1 MTSTPILLNF
11 MIEKREGLG
20 EDSDPLSFQ
29 TKDNNFLATGVFD
42 GLGGAGAL
50 AVNSRFGIHS
60 SAYVASRLV
69 KDRSLSYIKEHLQ
82 DVSLSSDDFYTA
94 LRDVLQKEKD
104 EFPTEKKS
112 SLRSTIV
119 REYPTTLSVIVTHK
133 KGKEQ
138 YELNSFWAG
147 DSRNYLLVPHKGL
160 MQLSKDDLQVDADP
174 LENLRYDS
182 PISNCICLNREFI
195 IHSLRLEV
203 STPFV
208 IISASDGCFGYL
220 KTPMHFEHLL
230 LGTMAS
236 AKNIDNWRALLTK
249 RISEVAADDVSMSM
263 ICIGFRKFDKMKKS
277 FSNRKKELEN
287 IIYKYDE
294 IENSIAQEEGNID
307 MQALQEYESSAWNS
321 YKEVYMR
328 YITE

>member
-29 TKDNNFLATGVFD
+29 TKDNDYLATGVFD

-119 REYPTTLSVIVTHK
+119 RE
-133 KGKEQ
+133 
-138 YELNSFWAG
+138 
-147 DSRNYLLVPHKGL
+147 
-160 MQLSKDDLQVDADP
+160 
-174 LENLRYDS
+174 
-182 PISNCICLNREFI
+182 
-195 IHSLRLEV
+195 
-203 STPFV
+203 
-208 IISASDGCFGYL
+208 
-220 KTPMHFEHLL
+220 
-230 LGTMAS
+230 
-236 AKNIDNWRALLTK
+236 
-249 RISEVAADDVSMSM
+249 
-263 ICIGFRKFDKMKKS
+263 
-277 FSNRKKELEN
+277 
-287 IIYKYDE
+287 
-294 IENSIAQEEGNID
+294 
-307 MQALQEYESSAWNS
+307 
-321 YKEVYMR
+321 
-328 YITE
+328 

>member
-1 MTSTPILLNF
+1 
-11 MIEKREGLG
+11 MIEKIEGLG

-29 TKDNNFLATGVFD
+29 TTDNLHLATGVFD
-42 GLGGAGAL
+42 GLGGAGAS

-69 KDRSLSYIKEHLQ
+69 KGCTLSYIEKNPQH
-82 DVSLSSDDFYTA
+82 VSLSSDDFYTT
-94 LRDVLQKEKD
+94 LKDVLQKEKD
-104 EFPTEKKS
+104 EFPTERKS

-119 REYPTTLSVIVTHK
+119 REYPTTFSVIVTHEK
-133 KGKEQ
+133 RNDQ

-160 MQLSKDDLQVDADP
+160 MQLSKDDLLVDADP
-174 LENLRYDS
+174 LANLRNDS

-195 IHSLRLEV
+195 VHSLRLEV

-230 LGTMAS
+230 LDTMAS
-236 AKNIDNWRALLTK
+236 ANNIDNWRALLEK
-249 RISEVAADDVSMSM
+249 RISEVAADDVSMSL
-263 ICIGFRKFDKMKKS
+263 ICVGFKNLRKMKNH
-277 FSNRKKELEN
+277 FSDRKKAIEKV
-287 IIYKYDE
+287 ISKYDVLE
-294 IENSIAQEEGNID
+294 KSIAQEGSNNDIV
-307 MQALQEYESSAWNS
+307 ALQEYEGSAWNN
-321 YKEVYMR
+321 YKDIYMS